1 MSNKQVKIGITGGIG
16 SGKSIVC
23 RIFEVIG
30 APVYYADDRA
40 KQLITES
47 SVIRTQITDSFGES
61 SFVHGEYNRP
71 YIASLV
77 FSNPEKL
84 ALLNSILHPAVA
96 KDFKDWILKNTYA
109 PYIVKEA
116 ALIFDGPNSTGLDRV
131 YVVTAPEKVRIERVR
146 SRDQQRSI
154 HQIEAIISH
163 QMLEEEMIKLSTG
176 LIDNSGVHM
185 LIPQILSI
193 HQSLVK
199 FH

>member
-47 SVIRTQITDSFGES
+47 SVIRTQITDFFGES